1 MLTDVFLVLQN
12 AQRNIFT
19 LLIQFVKYV
28 KMFFAKNEL
37 NKFGGNNK
45 DSFERISIKVSKFT
59 IASYFDQNLISG
71 CMF

>member
-1 MLTDVFLVLQN
+1 
-12 AQRNIFT
+12 
-19 LLIQFVKYV
+19 
-28 KMFFAKNEL
+28 MFFAKNEL
-37 NKFGGNNK
+37 NKFGRNNK